1 MHCKF
6 DKIKPLPLGDFR
18 VWFIVNGQHQSL
30 SYSDISDL
38 MEAVLNDDDFNGP
51 SEWDQWCENGILP
64 DTYGHLEPF
73 DTISD
78 LEFAKRYFKDNE
90 DTYELC
96 FIDD

>member
-1 MHCKF
+1 MSCKF
-6 DKIKPLPLGDFR
+6 EKIEPLLLGDFR
-18 VWFIVNGQHQSL
+18 VWFIVNGQNQSL
-30 SYSDISDL
+30 GYSDISDL

-64 DTYGHLEPF
+64 DAYGHFEPF
-73 DTISD
+73 DTTND

-96 FIDD
+96 FIAD

>member
-1 MHCKF
+1 MK
-6 DKIKPLPLGDFR
+6 
-18 VWFIVNGQHQSL
+18 
-30 SYSDISDL
+30 
-38 MEAVLNDDDFNGP
+38 AVLNDDDFNGP

-64 DTYGHLEPF
+64 DTYGHFEPF
-73 DTISD
+73 DTTND

>member
-1 MHCKF
+1 MSCKF
-6 DKIKPLPLGDFR
+6 EKIEPLLLGDFR
-18 VWFIVNGQHQSL
+18 VWFIVNGQNQSL
-30 SYSDISDL
+30 GYSDISDL

-64 DTYGHLEPF
+64 DTYGHFEPF
-73 DTISD
+73 DTTND

-96 FIDD
+96 FIAD